1 MGHRRV
7 GRMGTA
13 LVTGASAGLGEE
25 FAWQL
30 ATARHNLVLVAR
42 DAARLEALAVRIRA
56 AAGVHVEVLPADLSV
71 PDDVARVAARLAAD
85 VRPVGLLVNNAGY
98 TVHEPFVTSDLEAQ
112 DALLNVMVRTVQT
125 LSHAA
130 ARAMTARGRGA
141 ILNVSSVAA
150 HTTSGTYSAAKAWV
164 LSFTEGLAIE
174 LDGTGVTATALCPGL
189 TRTEF
194 HERAGFRRLG
204 PGWFWLDRA
213 DVVRVALA
221 DVRRGAVISVPSVR
235 YQVATTVARHLPRAA
250 VRALTKR
257 AGL

>member
-1 MGHRRV
+1 
-7 GRMGTA
+7 MGTA

-30 ATARHNLVLVAR
+30 ATARHDLVLVAR
-42 DAARLEALAVRIRA
+42 DVARLDALAARLRA
-56 AAGVHVEVLPADLSV
+56 AAGVHVEVLPADLAV
-71 PDDVARVAARLAAD
+71 REDVARVAERLAAGD
-85 VRPVGLLVNNAGY
+85 RPVGLLVNNAGY
-98 TVHEPFVTSDLEAQ
+98 TVHERFTRSDLDAQ
-112 DALLNVMVRTVQT
+112 DALLDVMVRTVQT

-130 ARAMTARGRGA
+130 ARAMTRRGRGA

-150 HTTSGTYSAAKAWV
+150 HTAGGTYSAAKAWV
-164 LSFTEGLAIE
+164 LTFTEGLAVE

-204 PGWFWLDRA
+204 PRWFWLDRA
-213 DVVRVALA
+213 DVVRTALA
-221 DVRRGAVISVPSVR
+221 DVRRGAVVSTPSVR
-235 YQVATTVARHLPRAA
+235 YRVATTVARHLPRPA
-250 VRALTKR
+250 VRTLTRR

>member
-1 MGHRRV
+1 
-7 GRMGTA
+7 MGTA

-30 ATARHNLVLVAR
+30 ATARHDLVLVAR
-42 DAARLEALAVRIRA
+42 DAARLEALAVRLRA

-71 PDDVARVAARLAAD
+71 REDVARVAARLEAD
-85 VRPVGLLVNNAGY
+85 ERPVGLLVNNAGY
-98 TVHEPFVTSDLEAQ
+98 TVHQRFTRSDLDAQ
-112 DALLNVMVRTVQT
+112 DALLEVMVRSVQA
-125 LSHAA
+125 LSYAA
-130 ARAMTARGRGA
+130 ARAMKDRGRGA

-150 HTTSGTYSAAKAWV
+150 HTVSGTYSAAKAWV
-164 LSFTEGLAIE
+164 LAFTEGLAVE
-174 LDGTGVTATALCPGL
+174 LGGTGVTATALCPGL

-221 DVRRGAVISVPSVR
+221 DVRRGAVVSVPSAR
-235 YQVATTVARHLPRAA
+235 YRVATTVARHLPRGAM
-250 VRALTKR
+250 RTLTKR